1 MMNVSLR
8 PHRLH
13 CLRHAGLGLAL
24 LVAAPLALAVEWNLG
39 QLMHSL
45 AQNKS
50 GKATFVE
57 KKYIALLD
65 RPVESSGELLYVAP
79 DHLEKRTLKPKPET
93 MVLEQGTLTVEQ
105 GRKKYSVALQDYP
118 EVAAFVE
125 SIRGTL
131 AGDRKALERVY
142 RLDLDGNAERWQLT
156 LLPSDVKMAGVVSK
170 IRISGTRSDVHTIE
184 IVQADGDRSVMNI
197 DKVVNQ

>member
-1 MMNVSLR
+1 MIDTSR
-8 PHRLH
+8 FHR
-13 CLRHAGLGLAL
+13 AGLGLAL
-24 LVAAPLALAVEWNLG
+24 LLSTALAAAADWNVG
-39 QLMHSL
+39 QLMHAL

-65 RPVESSGELLYVAP
+65 KPVESSGELLYVAP
-79 DHLEKRTLKPKPET
+79 DRLEKRTFKPKPES

-105 GRKKYSVALQDYP
+105 GRKKYSVTLQDYP

-131 AGDRKALERVY
+131 AGDRKSLERVY
-142 RLDLDGNAERWQLT
+142 KLDLDGSVERWQLT
-156 LLPSDVKMAGVVSK
+156 LLPSDAKMAGVVSK
-170 IRISGTRSDVHTIE
+170 IRISGVRNDVQVIE

-197 DKVVNQ
+197 DKVVGQ

>member
-1 MMNVSLR
+1 MIDTFRLR
-8 PHRLH
+8 R
-13 CLRHAGLGLAL
+13 AGLGLAL
-24 LVAAPLALAVEWNLG
+24 LLSASLAAAAEWNVG
-39 QLMHSL
+39 QLMHTL

-65 RPVESSGELLYVAP
+65 KPVESSGELFYVAP
-79 DHLEKRTLKPKPET
+79 DRLEKRTLKPKAES

-105 GRKKYSVALQDYP
+105 GRKKYSVTLQDYP

-131 AGDRKALERVY
+131 AGDRQSLERVY
-142 RLDLDGNAERWQLT
+142 RLDLDGSAERWQLT
-156 LLPSDVKMAGVVSK
+156 LFPSDAKMAGVISK
-170 IRISGTRSDVHTIE
+170 IRISGARNDVHTIE

-197 DKVVNQ
+197 DKVVSQ

>member
-1 MMNVSLR
+1 MIVSS
-8 PHRLH
+8 RLH
-13 CLRHAGLGLAL
+13 RAGLGLAL
-24 LVAAPLALAVEWNLG
+24 LLSTALAASLANAADWNVG
-39 QLMHSL
+39 QLMQSL

-65 RPVESSGELLYVAP
+65 KPVESSGELLYVAP
-79 DHLEKRTLKPKPET
+79 DRLEKRTLKPKPES

-105 GRKKYSVALQDYP
+105 GRKKYSVTLQDYP

-131 AGDRKALERVY
+131 AGDRKSLERVY
-142 RLDLDGNAERWQLT
+142 KLDLDGSIERWQLT
-156 LLPSDVKMAGVVSK
+156 LLPSDAKMAGVVSK
-170 IRISGTRSDVHTIE
+170 IRISGVRNDVQVIE

-197 DKVVNQ
+197 DKVVGQ

>member
-1 MMNVSLR
+1 MI
-8 PHRLH
+8 
-13 CLRHAGLGLAL
+13 HAFPFRRAGFALAL
-24 LVAAPLALAVEWNLG
+24 LFAAPLAFAAEWNLG

-65 RPVESSGELLYVAP
+65 KPMESSGELLYVAP
-79 DHLEKRTLKPKPET
+79 DHLEKRTLKPKPES

-105 GRKKYSVALQDYP
+105 GRKRYSVALQDYP

-131 AGDRKALERVY
+131 AGDRKSLERVY
-142 RLDLDGNAERWQLT
+142 RLDLEGSAERWQLT
-156 LLPSDVKMAGVVSK
+156 LLPAEARMAGVVSR
-170 IRISGTRSDVHTIE
+170 IRISGVRSDVHTIE

-197 DKVVNQ
+197 DKVVSQ

>member
-1 MMNVSLR
+1 MIDTSRRHHLR
-8 PHRLH
+8 RT
-13 CLRHAGLGLAL
+13 GLGLAL
-24 LVAAPLALAVEWNLG
+24 LLSTALAASLANAADWNVG

-65 RPVESSGELLYVAP
+65 KPVESSGELLYVAP
-79 DHLEKRTLKPKPET
+79 DRLEKRTLKPKPES

-105 GRKKYSVALQDYP
+105 GRKKYSVTLQDYP

-131 AGDRKALERVY
+131 AGDRKSLERVY
-142 RLDLDGNAERWQLT
+142 KLDLDGSIERWQLT
-156 LLPSDVKMAGVVSK
+156 LLPSDAKMAGVVSK
-170 IRISGTRSDVHTIE
+170 IRISGVRNDVQVIE

-197 DKVVNQ
+197 DKVVGQ